1 MALINKQDPKKI
13 FASQAPSQDVPAEFN
28 NYERGWDESRKNN
41 GKPTIKQFNKL
52 QQLTDEKIL
61 WMHQNGSAL
70 PFDET
75 IEYAD
80 GAVVVKDG
88 ELQQWNGEEW
98 KSVIAEGLSDTVQT
112 FNTPEAGV
120 DPVTGVAEG
129 AYFNVRSS
137 NDESYV
143 DEYQNVG
150 GSAVATGKSY
160 PSSTFVQEVKV
171 KAPYF
176 FATVSDMVVAT
187 NILDGMIVGTK
198 GYHNIFDDGGSIYL
212 ISSAATDYS
221 IPLAN
226 GLHAVFRDTFD
237 IRKFGIISSPTLD
250 QTTNLLRMRNYADT
264 RVYEINF
271 LDFDLMSPKCVNYT
285 SARGS
290 ILKGLYFHYPHKWK
304 NAKFYHDK
312 TEQLYQGACP
322 LQFTPKVKGS
332 GELIEL
338 ENVRFDIY
346 IADHKLVSGEGD
358 GRLHG
363 FYAGWHPDY
372 PVTWPASARE
382 SSGYNF
388 KADRIYAETP
398 AVTSTFGLGLW
409 FNNIDFSR
417 MYGDYI
423 AYYSTF
429 MANNITA
436 TDCQAVYRDDLHA
449 AGRLLVTNQFQLE
462 PEVDLTM
469 NEFTF
474 AYTLG
479 KHIFNNLKCSIKST
493 GAPHMSVKYEKK
505 GVPTIEKLVL
515 KNIDGGFG
523 FSATAS
529 NGFTVLDMEV
539 DNVAD
544 SGVIPQKTN
553 KLRIRNS
560 PITRLL
566 FPNSANKLSDIVL
579 EKCNIQ
585 FAMFYTDTD
594 IDSIKFIDCEYNAS
608 LSRTPAKVKRAVFE
622 GGVCNV
628 TRLLEADW
636 QDVVLDKSFT
646 YQGATTVN
654 GALFLK
660 VGTFYTNCSG
670 RIMHSIFKSNAD
682 LLLAIQS
689 PLVPTQSINAV
700 VQFNDFA
707 VLPTFQLGSAGT
719 LQANFNSKQ
728 LTGVG
733 SITYDPPSLP
743 NATQQST
750 TVSLTGA
757 KLGDNINVAFD
768 KALSGT
774 RMWGE
779 VTSANVVTV
788 YHRNDTGATVDLPSG
803 ILSVKLV

>member
-1 MALINKQDPKKI
+1 MADMVTAQELENAKIDARTIGESVNENKIVTPRYGVPFKSMPMIAEEMQSVI
-13 FASQAPSQDVPAEFN
+13 GTIIAGGVPASIVLDASGKTQQEIN
-28 NYERGWDESRKNN
+28 NNTAYFYKTVNEMLVDIN
-41 GKPTIKQFNKL
+41 
-52 QQLTDEKIL
+52 LTD
-61 WMHQNGSAL
+61 
-70 PFDET
+70 
-75 IEYAD
+75 
-80 GAVVVKDG
+80 
-88 ELQQWNGEEW
+88 
-98 KSVIAEGLSDTVQT
+98 
-112 FNTPEAGV
+112 GV
-120 DPVTGVAEG
+120 
-129 AYFNVRSS
+129 
-137 NDESYV
+137 
-143 DEYQNVG
+143 
-150 GSAVATGKSY
+150 
-160 PSSTFVQEVKV
+160 
-171 KAPYF
+171 
-176 FATVSDMVVAT
+176 
-187 NILDGMIVGTK
+187 IVGTK
-198 GYHNIFDDGGSIYL
+198 GYHNIYDDGGATYL
-212 ISSAATDYS
+212 ISSVATDYS

-264 RVYEINF
+264 RVYEIDF

-285 SARGS
+285 SVRGS
-290 ILKGLYFHYPHKWK
+290 VIKGLYFHYPHKWK
-304 NAKFYHDK
+304 NVKFYHDK

-322 LQFTPKVKGS
+322 LQFTPKIKGS

-346 IADHKLVSGEGD
+346 IADHVLVSGEGD

-363 FYAGWHPDY
+363 FYAGWHLDY

-388 KADRIYAETP
+388 KADRIYADTP
-398 AVTSTFGLGLW
+398 AVTSTLALALW
-409 FNNIDFSR
+409 FNNIDFGR

-436 TDCQAVYRDDLHA
+436 RNCEAVYRSDLHA

-462 PEVDLTM
+462 PEVDASM

-479 KHIFNNLKCSIKST
+479 KHIFENLKCSNKST

-523 FSATAS
+523 VSATAL

-544 SGVIPQKTN
+544 VGAITQKTN
-553 KLRIRNS
+553 NLRIRNS
-560 PITRLL
+560 PTARVL
-566 FPNSANKLSDIVL
+566 FANAANKLSNIVL

-585 FAMFYTDTD
+585 FAMFYTGADV
-594 IDSIKFIDCEYNAS
+594 DSIKFIDCEYNAS

-660 VGTFYTNCSG
+660 VGTFYNNCSG
-670 RIMHSIFKSNAD
+670 RIMHSVFKSNTD

-689 PLVPTQSINAV
+689 PLVPTQSINAI

-707 VLPTFQLGSAGT
+707 VLPTFQLGSTGT

-728 LTGVG
+728 LTGIV
-733 SITYDPPSLP
+733 SKTYDPPSLP
-743 NATQQST
+743 NITQQST
-750 TVSLTGA
+750 TVALTGA

-779 VTSANVVTV
+779 VTSANTVTV
-788 YHRNDTGATVDLPSG
+788 YHRNDTGAVVDVPSG
-803 ILSVKLV
+803 TLTVKLI